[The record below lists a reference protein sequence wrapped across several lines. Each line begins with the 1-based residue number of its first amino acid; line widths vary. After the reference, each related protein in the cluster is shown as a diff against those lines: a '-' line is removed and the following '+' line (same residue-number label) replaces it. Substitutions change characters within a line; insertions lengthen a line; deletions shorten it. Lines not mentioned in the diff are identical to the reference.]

1 MAFKNVWKLA
11 GGGAGWRRSSAHC
24 GNSAAKRCA
33 TLIFANN
40 MNSSTIEFC
49 LRPLERILDFM
60 SFQKCNLLTWNLISG
75 DDSDKAPLSRR
86 FLLSFLASV
95 FSILSEDTMASF
107 RDLSSIA
114 ICASSYVIA
123 AAD

>member
-40 MNSSTIEFC
+40 MNSSTIEFVS
-49 LRPLERILDFM
+49 RIFFACT
-60 SFQKCNLLTWNLISG
+60 STG
-75 DDSDKAPLSRR
+75 
-86 FLLSFLASV
+86 
-95 FSILSEDTMASF
+95 SILAFSSTSHTQENARRSSPPLNEHKLELSKSE
-107 RDLSSIA
+107 IK
-114 ICASSYVIA
+114 
-123 AAD
+123 